1 MNRTLRRIACGLL
14 AAALLLPAAALSEV
28 QPTEEY
34 RSFVYKNRVLRDKK
48 VVYYDNVYAVNHGEY
63 LLQPFS
69 ADVPAEYFVDDG
81 AGALALS
88 PAVLDVTDAMRRAL
102 YGADVGETALYYG
115 QYCEKVRSADGKLG
129 FSGIHEGIDFR
140 NKAGCNVYALL
151 GGEVLK
157 SGKDKDGTVTVYN
170 ADYDVAVMYL
180 HVRKV
185 KVKVG
190 DKIEAGALLG
200 CEGDKGAGG
209 AYTHVEVQR
218 GRMKSPHPYRDAQL
232 ESDDPYA
239 VMLVALNVPESGRE
253 PITARKAAEEAA
265 ARKAAEEEAARKA
278 AEEEAARK
286 AAEEEAA
293 RKAAEEEEARKA
305 AEEEAARKAA
315 EEEEARKAAE
325 EAARKAAE
333 EAAKPTPEPTPE
345 VLDELPDDPGDDGY
359 GFADGAA
366 ATPAP

>member
-1 MNRTLRRIACGLL
+1 
-14 AAALLLPAAALSEV
+14 
-28 QPTEEY
+28 
-34 RSFVYKNRVLRDKK
+34 
-48 VVYYDNVYAVNHGEY
+48 
-63 LLQPFS
+63 
-69 ADVPAEYFVDDG
+69 
-81 AGALALS
+81 
-88 PAVLDVTDAMRRAL
+88 
-102 YGADVGETALYYG
+102 
-115 QYCEKVRSADGKLG
+115 
-129 FSGIHEGIDFR
+129 
-140 NKAGCNVYALL
+140 
-151 GGEVLK
+151 
-157 SGKDKDGTVTVYN
+157 
-170 ADYDVAVMYL
+170 MYL

-253 PITARKAAEEAA
+253 PLTARKAAEEAA

-305 AEEEAARKAA
+305 AEEERAQAA
-315 EEEEARKAAE
+315 EEEAAPQSGRGAAPQAAE
-325 EAARKAAE
+325 ERQAHARS
-333 EAAKPTPEPTPE
+333 PTP
-345 VLDELPDDPGDDGY
+345 
-359 GFADGAA
+359 
-366 ATPAP
+366 